1 MGAIMKRGLV
11 PLLFLAGLCSLA
23 AWSVQAQM
31 PQRDLTVELRQIDEG
46 GAGYVVS
53 TQPAVALLAPQQ
65 VQVRNGRKA
74 VFSMSQSIPLQWVQS
89 VSTQTSSLAV
99 PGAQARS
106 GGAGVRQALTWMQAG
121 QHISVL
127 PRWPGGQR
135 EVSIEVEV
143 QTDSVQ
149 ARAGSELPV
158 QSRSQLATTVGA
170 PLGQWVTIA
179 TTGNSPQRGVYS
191 SEVADEARRL
201 LQLRVSVR

>member
-1 MGAIMKRGLV
+1 MDAIMKRGPAL
-11 PLLFLAGLCSLA
+11 PFILALCSLA
-23 AWSVQAQM
+23 AWTVQAQV
-31 PQRDLTVELRQIDEG
+31 PQRELRVELRQIEEG

-74 VFSMSQSIPLQWVQS
+74 VFSMSQAIPLQWVQA
-89 VSTQTSSLAV
+89 VSTQNSSLTV

-106 GGAGVRQALTWMQAG
+106 SGAGVRQGLTWMQAG
-121 QHISVL
+121 QQISVL

-149 ARAGSELPV
+149 SRAGSDLPV

-179 TTGNSPQRGVYS
+179 TTGSSPQRGVYS
-191 SEVADEARRL
+191 SEAAVEARRL
-201 LQLRVSVR
+201 LQLRVSAR

>member
-1 MGAIMKRGLV
+1 
-11 PLLFLAGLCSLA
+11 
-23 AWSVQAQM
+23 
-31 PQRDLTVELRQIDEG
+31 
-46 GAGYVVS
+46 
-53 TQPAVALLAPQQ
+53 
-65 VQVRNGRKA
+65 
-74 VFSMSQSIPLQWVQS
+74 
-89 VSTQTSSLAV
+89 
-99 PGAQARS
+99 
-106 GGAGVRQALTWMQAG
+106 
-121 QHISVL
+121 VL

-201 LQLRVSVR
+201 LQLRVSAR